1 MERSRCR
8 NLLFLVIVASTMA
21 GLGDGLSAVAN
32 PPAPSTSVRR
42 ITSLRGQVIAA
53 DFNGDGIIDLA
64 STSATPAFGAKP
76 IVVALG
82 KGDGTFNAPTSSGT
96 NGGVLAAG
104 DFNKDGKLDLIA
116 NVNDATDMPV
126 RILLGKGDGTF
137 SAPIQI
143 GSAVGLAITFGIA
156 ADFDGDGHLDVGIGF
171 IDDEGDDDSVVIYQG
186 HGDGTFSDVVAR
198 LHTGTASF
206 PAGAVTADLNDD
218 GKPDVVVANHWG
230 KSLSIFVNHGS
241 FMFTASERPLGRG
254 ANDVTAVD
262 LNGDGKLDLI
272 VADSLSQDVTD
283 PNFED
288 GSIDVLMGK
297 GDGTFGVGESYSTGF
312 GAWRVVTGDFNRDG
326 ILDVATA
333 NQSALAVRD
342 CGPLY
347 KTWDSISILTGVGD
361 GTFSGGSDFSIGN
374 QHNIDDPRYRHAA
387 TSLAAVDVNGD
398 HALDLV
404 VSDGVIFTN
413 KAPDANWAPTVT
425 AGSTT
430 PAADHSVTLRAV
442 ADDVDQDVLVYSWTD
457 SGGSSIPP
465 VPNPC
470 IKPSTLGVHTFTVTV
485 DDTHGHRASSSVTV
499 DFGSGGASEDH
510 TIHISAPV
518 AGEVV
523 TGAQPYTIRW
533 TASATMAHEEVF
545 ILLSINDGPST
556 HIWECDYTQV
566 STGQCVWQNPGPATD
581 KASISIVT
589 RDADFPGSGGT
600 GPFSIHYPA
609 GEPPYPWRHGD
620 VGAVAAAGSTS
631 YQGGVFTV
639 RGSGADI
646 WGTADEFQ
654 YAYQFFPGCGTG
666 DVDLV
671 TRVDS
676 VQNVNAWTKAG
687 LMLRSSL
694 SPGAAHA
701 SLLVTPGKGIAFQR
715 RTALNGSSVNT
726 GGPLTT
732 APVWLRLSVRG
743 TIVTAYYRTS
753 PSTAWIKIGEQ
764 TYPTGI
770 CGGGFGY
777 AGLALSSH
785 VDGTVATARFSNV
798 VVSHPP
804 DWSAN
809 TIGPYAGT
817 ATFDGTTA
825 TIQGRGTDIWNA
837 ADQFTF
843 FSDTCFGDCTITAR
857 VRSLQNTNAWAKAGV
872 MFRETLSG
880 PSRHV
885 DMIVSPSKGAAM
897 QYRAA
902 TGGASA
908 QAGATAGAAPGW
920 VQLTRAGNV
929 FTGYWSA
936 DGVTFT
942 PVGTATVAMSYGV
955 SVGLAVTSH
964 DTTAAATGV
973 FDNISIQ
980 QP

>member
-8 NLLFLVIVASTMA
+8 NLLFLVIVGSTMA
-21 GLGDGLSAVAN
+21 GLGDGLRAQSS
-32 PPAPSTSVRR
+32 PPTPSTSVRR
-42 ITSLRGQVIAA
+42 VTSLLGRVIAA
-53 DFNGDGIIDLA
+53 DFNGDGIVDLA
-64 STSATPAFGAKP
+64 STSSTPAVGAKP

-82 KGDGTFNAPTSSGT
+82 KGDGTFNAPRSSGT
-96 NGGVLAAG
+96 NGGVLAVG

-126 RILLGKGDGTF
+126 KILLGRGDGTF

-143 GSAVGLAITFGIA
+143 GSAVALATTFAIA
-156 ADFDGDGHLDVGIGF
+156 ADFDGDGNLDVGVGF
-171 IDDEGDDDSVVIYQG
+171 LDEADDDSVVIYQG

-198 LHTGTASF
+198 LHTGMASF
-206 PAGAVTADLNDD
+206 PAGAVTADLNRD

-241 FMFTASERPLGRG
+241 FMFSASDRPLGRG

-262 LNGDGKLDLI
+262 LNGDGRLDLI
-272 VADSLSQDVTD
+272 VAESLSVDAAD

-288 GSIDVLMGK
+288 GSIDVLPGK

-333 NQSALAVRD
+333 NLSALAVQD

-374 QHNIDDPRYRHAA
+374 QRSIDDTRYRHAVS
-387 TSLAAVDVNGD
+387 SLAAVDVNGD

-413 KAPDANWAPTVT
+413 KAPDANWAPTVA
-425 AGSTT
+425 AGSTI

-457 SGGSSIPP
+457 SGGTSIPP

-470 IKPSTLGVHTFTVTV
+470 IRPSTLGVHTFTVTV
-485 DDTHGHRASSSVTV
+485 DDTHGHRVTSSTTV
-499 DFGSGGASEDH
+499 DFGGGDVEDH
-510 TIHISAPV
+510 TIHILAPA

-523 TGAQPYTIRW
+523 TGGQPYTIRW
-533 TASATMAHEEVF
+533 KAAAAMGNEEVF
-545 ILLSINDGPST
+545 ILLSTNGGPST

-566 STGQCVWQNPGPATD
+566 STGRCVWQNPGPATEN
-581 KASISIVT
+581 ASISIVT

-600 GPFSIHYPA
+600 GPFSIRYPA
-609 GEPPYPWRHGD
+609 GEPPYPWQHGD
-620 VGAVAAAGSTS
+620 IGAVAAAGRTS
-631 YQGGVFTV
+631 YQSGVFTV

-646 WGTADEFQ
+646 WGTTDEFQ

-666 DVDLV
+666 DVDVV
-671 TRVDS
+671 TRVDT
-676 VQNVNAWTKAG
+676 VQNVNVWTKAG
-687 LMLRSSL
+687 LMLRSGL
-694 SPGAAHA
+694 GPGAAHA
-701 SLLVTPGKGIAFQR
+701 SLFVTPGKGIAFQR
-715 RTALNGSSVNT
+715 RTALNGTSVST
-726 GGPLTT
+726 SGPLTS

-753 PSTAWIKIGEQ
+753 PGTTWIKVGAQ
-764 TYPTGI
+764 TYPSSV

-777 AGLALSSH
+777 AGLAVSSH
-785 VDGTVATARFSNV
+785 VDGTVATATFSNV

-804 DWSAN
+804 EWSAN

-817 ATFDGTTA
+817 ATFDGDTA
-825 TIQGRGTDIWNA
+825 TLQGRGTDIWNS

-843 FSDTCFGDCTITAR
+843 LWDICSGDCSITAR
-857 VRSLQNTNAWAKAGV
+857 VQSLQNTNAWAKAGV
-872 MFRETLSG
+872 MFRETLDG
-880 PSRHV
+880 GSRHA
-885 DMIVSPSKGAAM
+885 DMIVSPSNGAAA
-897 QYRAA
+897 QYRSA
-902 TGGASA
+902 TGSASA
-908 QAGATAGAAPGW
+908 QAGALAGAAPGW
-920 VQLTRAGNV
+920 VRLTRAGNV
-929 FTGYWSA
+929 FTGYWSG

-955 SVGLAVTSH
+955 YVGLAVTSH
-964 DTTAAATGV
+964 DTAAAATGV